1 MQISYRLY
9 TEIPKADNI
18 QVNISQIIRTL
29 CARKGIK
36 ILEVAAML
44 DHIHLYVAIPPK
56 YGVSEIMGYLKG
68 KSSLTIFDRHASLK
82 YKY

>member
-1 MQISYRLY
+1 
-9 TEIPKADNI
+9 
-18 QVNISQIIRTL
+18 
-29 CARKGIK
+29 
-36 ILEVAAML
+36 ML